1 MAHPKEISLTDL
13 FKIEDLQRLQDLFAD
28 ANEVASIITLPD
40 GTPVTTPS
48 NFTQLCQDLIRK
60 TEKGCANCMKS
71 DSTLGKY
78 NPIGPTIQRCLS
90 GKLWDAGVS
99 IRVKDKHIANW
110 LIGQVRTSEEIEL
123 QMVDYAKEIGIDRTE
138 FIKAFEKIPIM
149 SVDKFRNIAKMLYAF
164 VNELSENAYLNFQ
177 LKIEISK
184 REKATKKL
192 AKRER
197 IYHAVLEASPDD
209 ITITD
214 LNGYIKMVS
223 PAALKMFGY
232 GQFIAKNKVHISNFI
247 HHSDRERLAND
258 LISLIEGNVI
268 TLVEY
273 KGVKKD
279 GQVFSV
285 EINSQLIANQ
295 KSKSNE
301 MIFIVRDISERKKVE
316 EQLKESEGQFRA
328 ISEYSFNSI
337 CIIDKNGKIQ
347 WVNDAM
353 IQMSGYSKEQVYQSA
368 SFLEFLAP
376 ESVDFVMS
384 NFLKF
389 VNGEEYN
396 HHYFL
401 NIIEKNGNIIYCEK
415 YMSDFTDHN
424 GNTNLIIS
432 MMDITE
438 QKRAELLLIESEAKH
453 RVLFMDSP
461 DSYFIFRDGVII
473 DCNRAS
479 EMMLGGKKEQIIG
492 LKPSDLSPEYQPD
505 GTKSLYKSEQMI
517 ALATNKGIHTFE
529 WVHRKFDGSDLIV
542 EISLATIILD
552 QKPALFATWRD
563 ISERK
568 KQELALRES
577 EKKFKSIYDG
587 ANDAIFILKENVF
600 VDCNHRAKVLFKA
613 DKEQIIGKKVSD
625 FSPTRQ
631 NNSKYSETESQEKIQ
646 STLTNSFQFFDWKHQ
661 CLDHTIIDTEVCLS
675 KIEINSS
682 SHILAVVRDVSER
695 KKLIDSIKESERSKS
710 VLLANLPG
718 MVYRCKYDPE
728 WTMLF
733 VSDQCY
739 TLTGYRKEDLI
750 KNKTVSFNNLILPKY
765 QKHLWDTWSFAVKNH
780 TTVQVEY
787 EIETATHE
795 FKWVWEQGLPI
806 YDRDGNI
813 EALEGFIIDI
823 TERKILEEKLK
834 EDEAQYR
841 NLADSGEALIW
852 KSGLDK
858 MCYYFNEPWLK
869 FTGRTF
875 EQEKGN
881 GWTEGVHSEDFNRCL
896 GTYVNAFDK
905 QESFTM
911 EYRLR
916 NANGEY
922 RWVLDIGTPNYN
934 YNQQFIGYIG
944 HCFDIT
950 ERKNI
955 EKEMELKN
963 QELSILN
970 AEKDKFFSIIA
981 HDLRSPFNGFMGLTQ
996 ILSDDLPNLT
1006 QEEISQYAESMK
1018 SSAINLYQLLE
1029 NLLEW
1034 ARSKRGL
1041 IPYNPKPNNTKTLI
1055 NNAILPLI
1063 DSAIEKD
1070 ITIIN
1075 KATDFTL
1082 IADEYMISS
1091 VIRNIVSNSLKYTNK
1106 GGLIEILSSIN
1117 KGNIEITISDNGIG
1131 MCPKLVN
1138 NLFNIGAQTNRK
1150 GTNGEASSGL
1160 GLILCKDFIN
1170 QHNGLI
1176 WAESEEKIGTK
1187 FHISIPNMHDK

>member
-1 MAHPKEISLTDL
+1 MIKSKETLLTDL

-40 GTPVTTPS
+40 GTPVTKPS
-48 NFTQLCQDLIRK
+48 NFTRLCQDIIRK
-60 TEKGCANCMKS
+60 TEKGCANCKKS
-71 DSTLGKY
+71 DSVLGKY
-78 NPIGPTIQRCLS
+78 NPIGPTIQQCLS
-90 GKLWDAGVS
+90 GKLWDAGAS
-99 IRVKDKHIANW
+99 IRVGEKHLANW
-110 LIGQVRTSEEIEL
+110 LIGQVRTTEEIEPA
-123 QMVDYAKEIGIDRTE
+123 MVQYATEIGADINE
-138 FIKAFEKIPIM
+138 FNNAFNAIPIM
-149 SVDKFRNIAKMLYAF
+149 SVDKFNKIAKMLYSF
-164 VNELSENAYLNFQ
+164 VNELSENAYHNYQ

-192 AKRER
+192 EKREN
-197 IYHAVLEASPDD
+197 IYKAILEASPDD

-214 LNGYIKMVS
+214 MLGRIKMVS

-232 GQFIAKNKVHISNFI
+232 QKFTSTKTNHISNFI
-247 HHSDRERLAND
+247 HSNDKERLKND
-258 LISLIEGNVI
+258 LKLLIQSKLETPIQYRGI
-268 TLVEY
+268 R
-273 KGVKKD
+273 KD
-279 GQVFSV
+279 GSIVDIDV
-285 EINSQLIANQ
+285 NCEIIKNKRGKNI
-295 KSKSNE
+295 E

-401 NIIEKNGNIIYCEK
+401 NIIGKNGNIIYCEK

-568 KQELALRES
+568 K
-577 EKKFKSIYDG
+577 
-587 ANDAIFILKENVF
+587 
-600 VDCNHRAKVLFKA
+600 
-613 DKEQIIGKKVSD
+613 
-625 FSPTRQ
+625 
-631 NNSKYSETESQEKIQ
+631 
-646 STLTNSFQFFDWKHQ
+646 
-661 CLDHTIIDTEVCLS
+661 
-675 KIEINSS
+675 
-682 SHILAVVRDVSER
+682 
-695 KKLIDSIKESERSKS
+695 LIDSIKESERSKS

-787 EIETATHE
+787 EIETVTHQI
-795 FKWVWEQGLPI
+795 KWVWEQGLPI
-806 YDRDGNI
+806 YDRDGNL
-813 EALEGFIIDI
+813 EALEGLIIDI
-823 TERKILEEKLK
+823 TERKLLEEKLK

-841 NLADSGEALIW
+841 NLADSGVALIW

-911 EYRLR
+911 EYRLK
-916 NANGEY
+916 NAQGEF
-922 RWVLDIGTPNYN
+922 RWIIDIGTPNYN

-996 ILSDDLPNLT
+996 ILSDDLPNLS
-1006 QEEISQYAESMK
+1006 QDEIYQYAESMK
-1018 SSAINLYQLLE
+1018 ISAINLYHLLE

-1041 IPYNPKPNNTKTLI
+1041 IIYNPKPNNTKTLI

-1075 KATDFTL
+1075 KATDITL

>member
-1 MAHPKEISLTDL
+1 MKKPAKISLTDL

-28 ANEVASIITLPD
+28 ANEVASLITLPD
-40 GTPVTTPS
+40 GTPVTKPS
-48 NFTQLCQDLIRK
+48 NFTRYCLDIIRK
-60 TEKGCANCMKS
+60 TEKGCANCKKS
-71 DSTLGKY
+71 DSILGTY
-78 NPIGPTIQRCLS
+78 NPNGPTIQLCLS
-90 GKLWDAGVS
+90 GKLWDAGVGIS
-99 IRVKDKHIANW
+99 IGKKHLANW
-110 LIGQVRTSEEIEL
+110 LIGQVRTSDIDDQQIEYAVKIGADKDEFKTAFNEIP
-123 QMVDYAKEIGIDRTE
+123 T
-138 FIKAFEKIPIM
+138 M
-149 SVDKFRNIAKMLYAF
+149 SVDKFTKIAKMLDAF
-164 VNELSENAYLNFQ
+164 VKELTGNAYHNLQ
-177 LKIEISK
+177 LINEISK
-184 REKATKKL
+184 REIATKKL

-197 IYHAVLEASPDD
+197 IYRAVLEASPDD

-214 LNGYIKMVS
+214 LNGYIKVVS

-232 GQFIAKNKVHISNFI
+232 SDFVAKNKVNISNFI
-247 HHSDRERLAND
+247 HHSERKRLAND
-258 LISLIEGNVI
+258 LNSLIEGNVI
-268 TLVEY
+268 TPVEY

-285 EINSQLIANQ
+285 EVNSQLIANQ
-295 KSKSNE
+295 NGKSNE
-301 MIFIVRDISERKKVE
+301 ILFIVRDISERKKVE

-337 CIIDKNGKIQ
+337 CIIDKSGKIQ

-353 IQMSGYSKEQVYQSA
+353 IQMSGYSKEMVYQSD
-368 SFLEFLAP
+368 SFLQFLAP
-376 ESVDFVMS
+376 ESVEFVMA

-389 VNGEEYN
+389 AKGEEYI
-396 HHYFL
+396 HHYFF
-401 NIIEKNGNIIYCEK
+401 NIIGHNGNKIYCEK

-438 QKRAELLLIESEAKH
+438 QKKAELLLTESEAKH

-461 DSYFIFRDGVII
+461 DSYFIFRDGIII

-479 EMMLGGKKEQIIG
+479 EKMLGGKKEKIIG
-492 LKPSDLSPEYQPD
+492 LSPSDLSPEYQPD
-505 GTKSLYKSEQMI
+505 GAKSIYKSEKMI
-517 ALATNKGIHTFE
+517 ALATKNGIHTFE
-529 WVHRKFDGSDLIV
+529 WVHSKFDGSDLMV
-542 EISLATIILD
+542 EISLATIVLD

-563 ISERK
+563 I
-568 KQELALRES
+568 
-577 EKKFKSIYDG
+577 
-587 ANDAIFILKENVF
+587 
-600 VDCNHRAKVLFKA
+600 
-613 DKEQIIGKKVSD
+613 
-625 FSPTRQ
+625 
-631 NNSKYSETESQEKIQ
+631 
-646 STLTNSFQFFDWKHQ
+646 
-661 CLDHTIIDTEVCLS
+661 
-675 KIEINSS
+675 
-682 SHILAVVRDVSER
+682 SER

-710 VLLANLPG
+710 VLLSNLSG
-718 MVYRCKYDPE
+718 MVYRCKFDKE

-750 KNKTVSFNNLILPKY
+750 KNKTISFNNLILPKY

-787 EIETATHE
+787 EIETVTHQI
-795 FKWVWEQGLPI
+795 KWVWEQGLPI

-869 FTGRTF
+869 FTGRTL

-905 QESFTM
+905 QESFSM
-911 EYRLR
+911 EYRLK
-916 NANGEY
+916 NPQGEY
-922 RWVLDIGTPNYN
+922 RWIIDIGTPNYN

-1091 VIRNIVSNSLKYTNK
+1091 VIRNIVSNALKYTHK
-1106 GGLIEILSSIN
+1106 GGLIEIQSSIN

-1187 FHISIPNMHDK
+1187 FHISIPNMQDK